1 MFILIIVD
9 IGKKVKELLKIII
22 DLKNYLILHRDMDRS
37 NEDL

>member
-9 IGKKVKELLKIII
+9 IGKKVKEIII